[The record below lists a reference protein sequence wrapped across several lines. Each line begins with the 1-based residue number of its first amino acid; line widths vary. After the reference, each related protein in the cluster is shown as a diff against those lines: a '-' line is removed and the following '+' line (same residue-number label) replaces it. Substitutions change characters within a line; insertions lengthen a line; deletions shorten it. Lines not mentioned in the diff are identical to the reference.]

1 MRLFTSI
8 WTILCQH
15 YMILNT
21 LKSKLSILTQNL
33 FLSLRNIK
41 LRWLL
46 LLLLLSS
53 IGAVAAFSPTS
64 QVPSHVGVKT
74 VEQILRLPPT
84 QSVANPDEIFWQI
97 DRVRRDDTLANLLKR
112 MHIDDD
118 EAVKFLMTSADTHAL
133 NRKLQQN
140 HAIEVKSNLAGKLL
154 HLKYELDAETVLT
167 AMPTDKG
174 FQANIESLALQNR
187 TVLKSATIR
196 NSLFGATDDAGI
208 SDKVALQIVEIFSTD
223 IDFREDLRPGDK
235 FNVIYEAFY
244 SGGQQVKTGDVL
256 AVEFVNKGKVYQA
269 IHFGDAT
276 GKFAYYTPDGKGLH
290 KSFLRSPIEFTR
302 VSSTFSTGRFH
313 PILNR
318 IRAHDGVDLAA
329 PMGTGIKA
337 SGDGVVEFLGRKGG
351 YGNVIV
357 LKHANGISTVYGH
370 LSKFADGLHKGD
382 KVEQGVLI
390 GAVGMTGLA
399 TGPHLH
405 YEFLVDGV
413 HKDPLSLD
421 LPIILPID
429 AEYKKKFDDLSAS
442 LMAQID
448 MLQHS
453 QVAAKD

>member
-1 MRLFTSI
+1 
-8 WTILCQH
+8 
-15 YMILNT
+15 MIQNEMIQNQ
-21 LKSKLSILTQNL
+21 LKPKLSILTQNL

-46 LLLLLSS
+46 LLLLLPF
-53 IGAVAAFSPTS
+53 IGAVAAFSPAS
-64 QVPSHVGVKT
+64 QTPSHVGVTT
-74 VEQILRLPPT
+74 VAQILSLPPV
-84 QSVANPDEIFWQI
+84 QSVANPNEVFWQI
-97 DRVRRDDTLANLLKR
+97 DQVRRDDTLANLLKR
-112 MHIDDD
+112 MHLHDD
-118 EAVKFLMTSADTHAL
+118 EALKFLMSSADTHAL

-140 HAIEVKSNLAGKLL
+140 HAIEVKSSLAGKLL
-154 HLKYELDAETVLT
+154 HLKYELDAETILT
-167 AMPTDKG
+167 VKPTDKG
-174 FQANIESLALQNR
+174 FQANIENLALENR
-187 TVLKSATIR
+187 SVLKSATIH

-223 IDFREDLRPGDK
+223 IDFREDLRPGDT

-244 SGGQQVKTGDVL
+244 SGGQQVKTGDIL

-269 IHFGDAT
+269 IHFGDAK

-290 KSFLRSPIEFTR
+290 KSFLRSPVEFTR
-302 VSSTFSTGRFH
+302 VSSAFSTGRFH

-318 IRAHDGVDLAA
+318 IRAHEGVDLAA
-329 PMGTGIKA
+329 PMGTGVKA
-337 SGDGVVEFLGRKGG
+337 AGDGLVDFMGRKGG

-357 LKHANGISTVYGH
+357 LKHANGVSTVYGH
-370 LSKFADGLHKGD
+370 LSKFTDGLHKGD

-429 AEYKKKFDDLSAS
+429 AEYKKKFDALSAS

-448 MLQHS
+448 MLRHS
-453 QVAAKD
+453 QMAAKE